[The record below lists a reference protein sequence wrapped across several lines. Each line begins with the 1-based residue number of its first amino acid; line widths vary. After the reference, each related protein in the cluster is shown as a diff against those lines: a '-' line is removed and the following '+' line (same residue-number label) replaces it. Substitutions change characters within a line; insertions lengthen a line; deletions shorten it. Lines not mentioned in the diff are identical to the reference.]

1 MKIQYQQIYLFVN
14 REFGEDLSIEAGA
27 KMKNRWIW
35 IIAGIGAFL
44 FCTLIFGLITLTY
57 LLTDKNE
64 LTISAGVGLV
74 EVKGLIIDP
83 LETVKQLHAFGK
95 DAKVKAVVLRID
107 SPGGVVGPSQ
117 EIWSAVKTL
126 KEKKPVIVSMGSVA
140 ASGGYYIAAPATL
153 IYANPGTITGSIGVL
168 MKFSNI
174 EGLMGKVGLKSFT
187 LKTGKFKDVGS
198 PVRTMSDEE
207 KAMLQLVIES
217 THGQF
222 VKAVAEGR
230 KLPEERV
237 REIADGRIFSGEQA
251 LANKLV
257 DRLGT
262 MQDALVEAGRLGG
275 ISGEPGVIKPPK
287 KKSFFLDMLVEESA
301 GKFSSM
307 MRKEKGFSLNYEL
320 EGMEE

>member
-1 MKIQYQQIYLFVN
+1 
-14 REFGEDLSIEAGA
+14 
-27 KMKNRWIW
+27 MKNRCIW
-35 IIAGIGAFL
+35 IIAGIGAFF
-44 FCTLIFGLITLTY
+44 FCTLTFGVIALMFLVNDKSDFTIT
-57 LLTDKNE
+57 
-64 LTISAGVGLV
+64 SCVGLV

-83 LETVKQLHAFGK
+83 LETVKQLHDFAK
-95 DAKVKAVVLRID
+95 DEKIKAVVLRVD

-117 EIWSAVKTL
+117 EIWSAVKNL
-126 KEKKPVIVSMGSVA
+126 KAKKPIVVSMGSVA

-168 MKFSNI
+168 MKFSNL
-174 EGLMGKVGLKSFT
+174 EGLMDKVGMKSFT

-198 PVRTMSDEE
+198 PSRPMSDQE
-207 KAMLQLVIES
+207 KAMLQSVIES
-217 THGQF
+217 THAQF
-222 VKAVAEGR
+222 VRAVAEGR
-230 KLPEERV
+230 KLPEAAV

-251 LANKLV
+251 LANKLI

-262 MQDALVEAGRLGG
+262 MQDALAEAGRLGG

-287 KKSFFLDMLVEESA
+287 KKSFLLDMLVEESA

-307 MRKEKGFSLNYEL
+307 MRKEKGFTLNYEM